1 MPGLLSSQ
9 IVAGDE
15 AAVVMVPFVVVV
27 VVVEVVVVVVE
38 VEIQVVKEHAMLD

>member
-15 AAVVMVPFVVVV
+15 AAVVMVPFVVV
-27 VVVEVVVVVVE
+27 EVVVVVVVEVE